1 LLGLRALRGGANHWH
16 IEVRP
21 VKKFILIEGDSDPQ
35 GDPCEAKHWH
45 GFIHY
50 EKETVKRIT
59 DWIQN
64 PQS

>member
-1 LLGLRALRGGANHWH
+1 MKSA
-16 IEVRP
+16 P
-21 VKKFILIEGDSDPQ
+21 VKKFIMIEGGSDPQ
-35 GDPCEAKHWH
+35 GEPCEAKHWH
-45 GFIHY
+45 GFINY